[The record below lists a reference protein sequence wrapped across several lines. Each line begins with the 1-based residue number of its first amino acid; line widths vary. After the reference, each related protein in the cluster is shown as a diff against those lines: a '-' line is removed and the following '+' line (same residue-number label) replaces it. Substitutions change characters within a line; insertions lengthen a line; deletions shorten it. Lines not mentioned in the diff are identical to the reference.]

1 MGKTKFQKEWQRGT
15 ACNSKLDVKS
25 RVGVVQQYQERE
37 RETLEKR

>member
-25 RVGVVQQYQERE
+25 RFGVVQHYEE